1 MKEVKAVMKH
11 LKVHCNVTDT
21 KRLGNFSEGKH
32 RTLIV
37 KVDSGHAKRLILLSL
52 RKLKDYVKPVF
63 ISKELDPEDKQ
74 TKTKCYKWEEV

>member
-1 MKEVKAVMKH
+1 MAFQNKIQKTRDRYEHDLKEVKAVMKH

-37 KVDSGHAKRLILLSL
+37 KVDSEYAKRLIF
-52 RKLKDYVKPVF
+52 YP
-63 ISKELDPEDKQ
+63 
-74 TKTKCYKWEEV
+74 